1 MDRSLRFH
9 IVRFAVLASFCIGTS
24 LAFGQQ
30 AKKQPPEETTPPA
43 AVFTVKGMCCA
54 KESGPAIAALSKIP
68 GVGKIVPS
76 HKAGTLTIY
85 RAKDKD
91 PSPIA
96 IWEAVEGVEKVVP
109 IKLVTTQ
116 GTFTAKPKL
125 K

>member
-24 LAFGQQ
+24 VAFSQQ
-30 AKKQPPEETTPPA
+30 PKKQPSEETTPPT

-68 GVGKIVPS
+68 GVGKVVPS

-85 RAKDKD
+85 PAKDKN
-91 PSPIA
+91 PSPKA
-96 IWEAVEGVEKVVP
+96 IWEAVEGIERVEP

-116 GTFTAKPKL
+116 GTFTAKPRL